1 MSARGLKGRHRFRLY
16 GAVFGVIHD
25 LVGGGLVVM
34 VVAWVV
40 VDGCGYEKVLS
51 VCFKR
56 ASFAEAP
63 ETLLRAKKKM
73 LRKKKIGTTR
83 FVFRVGEI
91 TKNPQSPPRGDDR
104 RPYEARLQ
112 RGGALRRAHARSL
125 IPPCGGLLASDHL
138 SRPQCDTAAFGCALW
153 ERGKHIAYW

>member
-73 LRKKKIGTTR
+73 LLKKKKSG
-83 FVFRVGEI
+83 
-91 TKNPQSPPRGDDR
+91 
-104 RPYEARLQ
+104 Q
-112 RGGALRRAHARSL
+112 RGS
-125 IPPCGGLLASDHL
+125 C
-138 SRPQCDTAAFGCALW
+138 FGWA
-153 ERGKHIAYW
+153 K